1 MTTEDQQRAA
11 RAQSQIGIFV
21 SVFVGLRVAL
31 AKPLLTV
38 DQHYTA
44 LALAV
49 VAGLCHV
56 VGLWGAR
63 AWRPSVT
70 TMGSLCASAAAVI
83 LVLLASNADS
93 MYESAG
99 ALLFLGVA
107 FWNGVHDVVDLP
119 EEDDVPS
126 EFEVEADSPMV
137 IAPSDNVHNATPSMN
152 PLTP

>member
-1 MTTEDQQRAA
+1 
-11 RAQSQIGIFV
+11 
-21 SVFVGLRVAL
+21 
-31 AKPLLTV
+31 
-38 DQHYTA
+38 
-44 LALAV
+44 
-49 VAGLCHV
+49 
-56 VGLWGAR
+56 
-63 AWRPSVT
+63 
-70 TMGSLCASAAAVI
+70 MGSLCASAAAVI

-119 EEDDVPS
+119 EEGDVPS